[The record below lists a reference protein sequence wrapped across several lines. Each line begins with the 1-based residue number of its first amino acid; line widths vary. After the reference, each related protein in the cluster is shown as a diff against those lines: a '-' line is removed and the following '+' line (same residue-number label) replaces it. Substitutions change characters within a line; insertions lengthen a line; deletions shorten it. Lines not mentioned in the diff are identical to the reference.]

1 MGSGT
6 EPQMGFRNRT
16 PAAVFES
23 KVLHTWQS
31 ISPAIAHIIV
41 LNLRKSQSTCC
52 IYTESRQAG
61 YHCIALHPPLQGV
74 RPIKFSIATN
84 RTDQYT

>member
-61 YHCIALHPPLQGV
+61 YHCIALHPPLALGL
-74 RPIKFSIATN
+74 
-84 RTDQYT
+84 